1 MITKNVQTVEN
12 VKKCAINANVFI
24 NPIGFAKLVPFEE
37 PVSFLEKF
45 SSNIYLLLVIAFAFV
60 L

>member
-1 MITKNVQTVEN
+1 VEN
-12 VKKCAINANVFI
+12 VKKCVINANVFI